1 MQLTPLDIILGSEL
15 SVRLQLTT
23 TLFDH
28 ADVVIIDDGAS
39 HDQLVCTVGGGRGAG
54 GRSEWD
60 GPIMIRVCG
69 GHPLCGGG
77 GGGGGRRRR
86 PRPRM

>member
-39 HDQLVCTVGGGRGAG
+39 HDQLVVK
-54 GRSEWD
+54 
-60 GPIMIRVCG
+60 
-69 GHPLCGGG
+69 HPFHALHARNVQVNVNVDNECRLHTPLGFE
-77 GGGGGRRRR
+77 
-86 PRPRM
+86 